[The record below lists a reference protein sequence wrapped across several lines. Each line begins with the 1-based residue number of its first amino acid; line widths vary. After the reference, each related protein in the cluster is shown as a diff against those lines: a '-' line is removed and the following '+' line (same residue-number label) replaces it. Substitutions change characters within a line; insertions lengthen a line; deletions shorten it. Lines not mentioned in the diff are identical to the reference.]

1 MIKKSKLVAA
11 LAALVVVTSG
21 MFGCS
26 KEPKDISR
34 NNDKKIM
41 VFAAA
46 SLTES
51 FNDIGK
57 EFKED
62 KKIDVV
68 FNFAGSQA
76 LVQSINQGSPADI
89 FASANTSYMDE
100 LKKADKVEESKI
112 FSENKLVICRSKT
125 SKISVGNFKDLSKDD
140 LKLVIGDK
148 TVPVGSYFYKVL
160 EEQKQKKFIDDNT
173 YYAIK
178 ANIKS
183 NELNVKDVLAKVVLG
198 EADAGVVYKTDIN
211 EANKD
216 KVDIVEISEF
226 NNLKVQYPIM
236 RLKASKNKLE
246 AEEFI
251 TYITEGKGKDILKK
265 HGFDIRK

>member
-1 MIKKSKLVAA
+1 MIKKSKLIT
-11 LAALVVVTSG
+11 ALVVSVTVAIS
-21 MFGCS
+21 MIGCS
-26 KEPKDISR
+26 KESKNITN
-34 NNDKKIM
+34 NNDKKLM

-57 EFKED
+57 AFKED

-89 FASANTSYMDE
+89 FASANTSYME
-100 LKKADKVEESKI
+100 QLKKSNKVEDSKV
-112 FSENKLVICRSKT
+112 FAENKIVICVSKT
-125 SKISVGNFKDLSKDD
+125 SKISVNNFKDLSKAG

-148 TVPVGSYFYKVL
+148 TVPVGSYFYNVL
-160 EEQKQKKFIDDNT
+160 EEQKQKNLIDANT
-173 YYAIK
+173 YDAIK
-178 ANIKS
+178 SNIKS

-216 KVDIVEISEF
+216 KVDIVETSEF
-226 NNLKVQYPIM
+226 NNLIVQYPISK
-236 RLKASKNKLE
+236 LKTSKNKEE

-251 TYITEGKGKDILKK
+251 TYLTEGKGKDILKK
-265 HGFDIRK
+265 HGFDIQ

>member
-1 MIKKSKLVAA
+1 MTKRLKLV
-11 LAALVVVTSG
+11 LTLVVLVAVSISVL
-21 MFGCS
+21 GCS
-26 KEPKDISR
+26 KVSKNIT
-34 NNDKKIM
+34 NNNEKKIM

-51 FNDIGK
+51 FNEIGK
-57 EFKED
+57 KFEED

-89 FASANTSYMDE
+89 FASANTNYMDE
-100 LKKADKVEESKI
+100 LKKIDKIEGSKA
-112 FSENKLVICRSKT
+112 FAENKLVICISRT
-125 SKISVGNFKDLSKDD
+125 SKISVNNFKDLSKDG

-160 EEQKQKKFIDDNT
+160 EEQKQKNSIDDYT
-173 YYAIK
+173 YNAIK
-178 ANIKS
+178 SNIKS
-183 NELNVKDVLAKVVLG
+183 NELNVKDVLAKVILG

-216 KVDIVEISEF
+216 KVDIVETSEF
-226 NNLKVQYPIM
+226 NNLKVQYPIAK
-236 RLKASKNKLE
+236 LKASKNKEE

-265 HGFDIRK
+265 HGFNIQ

>member
-1 MIKKSKLVAA
+1 MTKRSKIVVPIVGLVAVSIT
-11 LAALVVVTSG
+11 LL
-21 MFGCS
+21 GCS
-26 KEPKDISR
+26 KVSKNITK
-34 NNDKKIM
+34 NNEKRIM

-51 FNDIGK
+51 FNEIGK
-57 EFKED
+57 KFEED
-62 KKIDVV
+62 KKIEVV
-68 FNFAGSQA
+68 LNFEGSQA
-76 LVQSINQGSPADI
+76 LVQSINQGSLADI

-100 LKKADKVEESKI
+100 LKKNNKI
-112 FSENKLVICRSKT
+112 EDSTVFAENKLVICVSKT
-125 SKISVGNFKDLSKDD
+125 SKKSVNNFKDLSKDG

-160 EEQKQKKFIDDNT
+160 DEQKQKNLIDEYIYNV
-173 YYAIK
+173 IK
-178 ANIKS
+178 SNIKS

-216 KVDIVEISEF
+216 KVDIVETSEF
-226 NNLKVQYPIM
+226 NNLKIKYPIAK
-236 RLKASKNKLE
+236 LKASKNKEE

-265 HGFDIRK
+265 HGFDIR

>member
-1 MIKKSKLVAA
+1 MTIRSKLVV
-11 LAALVVVTSG
+11 ALVGLVAVAINVL
-21 MFGCS
+21 GCS
-26 KEPKDISR
+26 KESKNITN

-57 EFKED
+57 KFEED
-62 KKIDVV
+62 KKIGVI

-76 LVQSINQGSPADI
+76 LAQSINQGSPADI
-89 FASANTSYMDE
+89 FASANTNYMDE
-100 LKKADKVEESKI
+100 LKESNKVDDFK
-112 FSENKLVICRSKT
+112 FFAENKIVICVSKT
-125 SKISVGNFKDLSKDD
+125 SKISVSNFKDLSKND
-140 LKLVIGDK
+140 LKLIIGDK

-160 EEQKQKKFIDDNT
+160 EEQKQKNLIDAHT
-173 YYAIK
+173 YDAIK
-178 ANIKS
+178 SNIKS

-211 EANKD
+211 KANKD
-216 KVDIVEISEF
+216 KVYLVETSEF
-226 NNLKVQYPIM
+226 NNIKVQYPIAK
-236 RLKASKNKLE
+236 LKASKNKEE

-265 HGFDIRK
+265 HGFEIQ